1 MSLLRRPDA
10 LVDTLDPLVRDG
22 TLTPSQADRVY
33 QAMRGSRWRRTPA
46 ATTETGWEQSRV
58 WAAVSVLAAGSLGA
72 CYLLA
77 ANVDEAE
84 GFGWKT
90 LLILLGVSTVLGLAA
105 AAFAVVLHARPWARW
120 AAGVLGALSL
130 AAFAVGLLVLWDP
143 DMLVYV
149 AGLLMLAGGAAGYW
163 FLTGPM
169 FTVVAVAGGA
179 LVLGQAANDVI
190 SGGNPGS
197 SVALEVGVAFV
208 VYGLVIAAAGWRLQ
222 CRHLLGML
230 GLGLGLTSMLV
241 VIFVDA
247 VYFAFFMAVR
257 DQSLPGIHGADA
269 SSIRSD
275 IRVAMVLGLIIAA
288 LAALAHAYTSYA
300 GFAVLAG
307 AGAAVVPVIALVTLN
322 GEHPLPWSI
331 AFGVVG
337 TVALVAVVA
346 AQLDRRRPRPAYGV
360 VGREPIP
367 GPPEPFRRDAET
379 IET

>member
-33 QAMRGSRWRRTPA
+33 QALRASRWSRTPA
-46 ATTETGWEQSRV
+46 AATVTGWEQPRL

-77 ANVDEAE
+77 ADVDESE

-105 AAFAVVLHARPWARW
+105 AAFVVVLHGRPWARW
-120 AAGVLGALSL
+120 AAGVLGALAL
-130 AAFAVGLLVLWDP
+130 AAFAIGLLVLWDP
-143 DMLVYV
+143 DMVVYV

-163 FLTGPM
+163 FLTGPI
-169 FTVVAVAGGA
+169 FSVVAAAGGA
-179 LVLGQAANDVI
+179 LVLGQTANDVI

-197 SVALEVGVAFV
+197 SVALEVGLAFV
-208 VYGLVIAAAGWRLQ
+208 IYGLVVVAAGWRLQ

-230 GLGLGLTSMLV
+230 GLGLGLTSMVV

-247 VYFAFFMAVR
+247 VYFAFSMVVS
-257 DQSLPGIHGADA
+257 DQSFPGIHGADA
-269 SSIRSD
+269 ASIRSD
-275 IRVAMVLGLIIAA
+275 IRVAMVLGLIIAT

-307 AGAAVVPVIALVTLN
+307 VGAAVVPVVALVTLN
-322 GEHPLPWSI
+322 GQHPLRWSI

-337 TVALVAVVA
+337 TLALVAAVA
-346 AQLDRRRPRPAYGV
+346 AQVGRRRPRPAYGV
-360 VGREPIP
+360 VGGETVS
-367 GPPEPFRRDAET
+367 GPPEPFRRHAET

>member
-10 LVDTLDPLVRDG
+10 LVDSLDPLVRDG
-22 TLTPSQADRVY
+22 TLTPAQADRVY
-33 QAMRGSRWRRTPA
+33 QALHGSRWRRTPA
-46 ATTETGWEQSRV
+46 AATETGWERPRL

-77 ANVDEAE
+77 ASVDESE

-90 LLILLGVSTVLGLAA
+90 LLILLGVTIVLGLAA
-105 AAFAVVLHARPWARW
+105 AAFAVALHGRPWARW
-120 AAGVLGALSL
+120 AAGVLGALAL
-130 AAFAVGLLVLWDP
+130 AAFAIGLLVLWNP
-143 DMLVYV
+143 DVLVYV
-149 AGLLMLAGGAAGYW
+149 AGLLMLAGGAVGYW

-208 VYGLVIAAAGWRLQ
+208 VYGLVVAAAGWRLA
-222 CRHLLGML
+222 CRHLLGMV
-230 GLGLGLTSMLV
+230 GLGLGLASMVV

-247 VYFAFFMAVR
+247 IYFAFSMAVS
-257 DQSLPGIHGADA
+257 DQSFPGIHGAEA

-275 IRVAMVLGLIIAA
+275 IKVAMVLGLIITA
-288 LAALAHAYTSYA
+288 LAALAHAYTAYA
-300 GFAVLAG
+300 GFAVLAWV
-307 AGAAVVPVIALVTLN
+307 GAAAVPVVALVTLN
-322 GEHPLPWSI
+322 GQHPLRWSI
-331 AFGVVG
+331 AFGAVG
-337 TVALVAVVA
+337 TLAMVAAIG

-360 VGREPIP
+360 VDRESIP
-367 GPPEPFRRDAET
+367 GPTQPLRRDAET